1 MLDGYHIITLTHH
14 DAPLQALRHAI
25 IEDGQANI
33 LPALKLRF
41 EWKELYYLA
50 TCNRVMY
57 LFYHQGPL
65 ADDLI
70 SGVLRTVQPDLSDD
84 QVLETSAQMRL
95 LHGAEAVQHLF
106 EVAASMDSLVLGERE
121 IVRQLR
127 EAYDRN
133 HAQGLTGDHLRL
145 LLRFTIETA
154 KEVYTQTGI
163 GEKSLSV
170 VALAF
175 NAMLRAGVSP
185 NDRILMLGAGITNTL
200 FGRFLSKYGFKNIAV
215 SNRSYENGRVL
226 AEKLGGKVLP
236 FNTLSEYTE
245 GFDAL
250 VVCTAATQAIVTPAL
265 YAALLQG
272 DAGKKVVVDLSVPH
286 NVDAQVVQ
294 NFDVAYIEIEG
305 LRSVAEEHRSFR
317 EQECA
322 KAAILIQERI
332 FAYRDLWHERQVERA
347 MAHIPDEVRAVKD
360 RAINEVFAKDFA
372 ALDPQAQATV
382 RKMLEYMEKKCVAI
396 PIKAAKAIALRGKKQ
411 TEKVS

>member
-1 MLDGYHIITLTHH
+1 MLDGYHIITLTHR
-14 DAPLQALRHAI
+14 DAPLQALRHAVV
-25 IEDGQANI
+25 EDGQANM
-33 LPALKLRF
+33 LPALKQRF
-41 EWKELYYLA
+41 DWKELFYLA

-57 LFYHQGPL
+57 LFYQQGPI
-65 ADDLI
+65 AENLI
-70 SGVLRTVQPDLSDD
+70 SDVLRTVRPELSDA
-84 QVLETSAQMRL
+84 QLQTTSAQMRL
-95 LHGAEAVQHLF
+95 LHGADAVQHLF

-133 HAQGLTGDHLRL
+133 HAQGLTGDHMRL

-154 KEVYTQTGI
+154 KEVYSQTGI

-185 NDRILMLGAGITNTL
+185 QDRILMLGAGETNTL
-200 FGRFLSKYGFKNIAV
+200 FGRFLTKYGFKNITV

-226 AEKLGGKVLP
+226 AEKVGGKAVL
-236 FNTLSEYTE
+236 FDALSEYTG

-250 VVCTAATQAIVTPAL
+250 IVCTAATQAIVTPEL

-286 NVDAQVVQ
+286 NVAAQVVQ
-294 NFDVAYIEIEG
+294 NFNVEYIEIEG

-322 KAAILIQERI
+322 KAAVLIQERI

-360 RAINEVFAKDFA
+360 RAIQEVFAKDFA

-411 TEKVS
+411 TEKVG

>member
-1 MLDGYHIITLTHH
+1 MLDGYHILTLTHR

-25 IEDGQANI
+25 VAEDAANI
-33 LPALKLRF
+33 LPALQAQF

-57 LFYHQGPL
+57 LFYQSGPVSDTL
-65 ADDLI
+65 VPD
-70 SGVLRTVQPDLSDD
+70 VLQFIQPDLSNA
-84 QVLETSAQMRL
+84 QIAETSQQMRL
-95 LHGAEAVQHLF
+95 LHGTAAVQHLF

-127 EAYDRN
+127 EAYDRSYEW
-133 HAQGLTGDHLRL
+133 GITGDHIRL
-145 LLRFTIETA
+145 LMRFTIETA

-175 NAMLRAGVSP
+175 NAMLQARVSP
-185 NDRILMLGAGITNTL
+185 QDRILMVGAGETNTL
-200 FGRFLSKYGFKNIAV
+200 FGRFLTKYGFQNITV
-215 SNRSYENGRVL
+215 CNRSLENGQILAQKVGGNVL
-226 AEKLGGKVLP
+226 AFEDLAH
-236 FNTLSEYTE
+236 YTE

-250 VVCTAATQAIVTPAL
+250 VVCTAATQAIITPEL
-265 YAALLQG
+265 YAALIQG
-272 DAGKKVVVDLSVPH
+272 DVVQKVVVDLSIPH
-286 NVDAQVVQ
+286 NVDPRVLSA
-294 NFDVAYIEIEG
+294 FDVQYIEIEG

-322 KAAILIQERI
+322 KAAVLIEERI
-332 FAYRDLWHERQVERA
+332 YAYRDLWHERQVERA
-347 MAHIPDEVRAVKD
+347 LAHIPDEVRAVKD
-360 RAINEVFAKDFA
+360 RAVQEVFAKDFA

-382 RKMLEYMEKKCVAI
+382 LKMLDYMEKKCVAI

-411 TEKVS
+411 GAKVS